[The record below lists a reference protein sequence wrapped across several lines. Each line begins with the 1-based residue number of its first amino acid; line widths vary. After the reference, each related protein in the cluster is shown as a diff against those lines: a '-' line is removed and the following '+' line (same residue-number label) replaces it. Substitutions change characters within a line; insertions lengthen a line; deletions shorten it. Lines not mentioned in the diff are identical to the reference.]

1 VLAILTTH
9 PIQYQVPLWQ
19 ALARDGRVPF
29 EVWYLC
35 DHAVRATA
43 DPEFGRTF
51 AWDLGQ
57 GSLEGYPHRFLRTNP
72 RRSLRPADFFGL
84 RLQEPLAPLFR
95 EKNVSA
101 LWIQGWQKLAYWQAV
116 AQAKSAGVEVW
127 LRGETNDL
135 APPGGGLRR
144 WLKRTRLRWLF
155 SRVDRFLCIGTANR
169 RFYTQHG
176 VPATR
181 MFAAPYGVDHARFA
195 AQASA
200 LRSRRAEIRAQW
212 GIAADAFCVLFCG
225 KFIPKKR
232 PFDLVQASAQ
242 LAKSDAAAVHLL
254 FVGSGVLGGD
264 LRRACDVVFDA
275 ETTARSSAQPDDS
288 LRPRASFAGFLNQVE
303 ISRAY
308 VAADALVLPSDHGET
323 WGLVVNEAMA
333 SGLPCVVSDAIGCG
347 EDLVTT
353 VDDALRFPLGDA
365 ARLGGALT
373 RVRRTPPAADAL
385 GRVVGGHDF
394 AVTIAT
400 VRAISA
406 RREAGKGTGRPA
418 GLPLVAGVPGG
429 KASPESG
436 NRKLP
441 PRALGSSKRKNLP

>member
-1 VLAILTTH
+1 MLAILTTH

-57 GSLEGYPHRFLRTNP
+57 GSLDGYPHRFLRTNP

-155 SRVDRFLCIGTANR
+155 SRVDRFLCIGTANQ
-169 RFYTQHG
+169 RFYAQHG
-176 VPATR
+176 VSAAR

-195 AQASA
+195 VQASA

-212 GIAADAFCVLFCG
+212 GIAADAFCVLYCG

-232 PFDLVQASAQ
+232 PFDLVG
-242 LAKSDAAAVHLL
+242 AAALFAANPGGGSPLHLL
-254 FVGSGVLGGD
+254 FVGSGELGGE
-264 LRRACDVVFDA
+264 LRARCDVVFDA
-275 ETTARSSAQPDDS
+275 DAPGPRAAGAVDAG
-288 LRPRASFAGFLNQVE
+288 RPRATFAGFLNQVE

-308 VAADALVLPSDHGET
+308 VAADVLVLASDHGET

-333 SGLPCVVSDAIGCG
+333 SGVPCVVSDAAGCG
-347 EDLVTT
+347 EDLVAPL
-353 VDDALRFPLGDA
+353 DSAARFPLGDLRALA
-365 ARLGGALT
+365 AAL
-373 RVRRTPPAADAL
+373 RRMRANAPSSSAL
-385 GRVVGGHDF
+385 ARVVGRHDY
-394 AVTIAT
+394 AVTVQT
-400 VRAISA
+400 VAALADRRSA
-406 RREAGKGTGRPA
+406 LPRPDPSV
-418 GLPLVAGVPGG
+418 LC
-429 KASPESG
+429 
-436 NRKLP
+436 R
-441 PRALGSSKRKNLP
+441 

>member
-57 GSLEGYPHRFLRTNP
+57 GSLDGYPHRFLRTNP

-155 SRVDRFLCIGTANR
+155 SRVDRFLCIGTANQ
-169 RFYTQHG
+169 RFYAQHG
-176 VPATR
+176 VSAAR

-195 AQASA
+195 VQASA

-212 GIAADAFCVLFCG
+212 GIAADAFCVLYCG

-232 PFDLVQASAQ
+232 PFDLVE
-242 LAKSDAAAVHLL
+242 AAALLGAESSGSSPIHLL
-254 FVGSGVLGGD
+254 FVGSGELGGE
-264 LRRACDVVFDA
+264 LRARCNVVFDA
-275 ETTARSSAQPDDS
+275 DAPGTCAAGAADAG
-288 LRPRASFAGFLNQVE
+288 RPRATFAGFLNQVE

-308 VAADALVLPSDHGET
+308 VAADVLVLASDHGET

-333 SGLPCVVSDAIGCG
+333 SGVPCVVSDAAGCG
-347 EDLVTT
+347 EDLVAPL
-353 VDDALRFPLGDA
+353 DSAARFPLGDLRALA
-365 ARLGGALT
+365 AAL
-373 RVRRTPPAADAL
+373 RRMRANAPSSSAL
-385 GRVVGGHDF
+385 ARVVGRHDY
-394 AVTIAT
+394 AVTVQT
-400 VRAISA
+400 VAALADRRSA
-406 RREAGKGTGRPA
+406 
-418 GLPLVAGVPGG
+418 LPRSDPSVLC
-429 KASPESG
+429 
-436 NRKLP
+436 R
-441 PRALGSSKRKNLP
+441 

>member
-51 AWDLGQ
+51 AWDLGR

-84 RLQEPLAPLFR
+84 RLQEPLAPLFQ

-176 VPATR
+176 VPAAR
-181 MFAAPYGVDHARFA
+181 MFASPYGVDHARFA
-195 AQASA
+195 VQASA

-212 GIAADAFCVLFCG
+212 GIADDAFCVLFCG

-232 PFDLVQASAQ
+232 PFDLVQASVQ
-242 LAKSDAAAVHLL
+242 LARSDAAAVHLL

-275 ETTARSSAQPDDS
+275 ETAARSPAQSDGS

-333 SGLPCVVSDAIGCG
+333 SGLPCALSDVVGCG
-347 EDLVTT
+347 EDLVAP
-353 VDDALRFPLGDA
+353 VDAALRFPLGDTA
-365 ARLGGALT
+365 GLAEALT
-373 RVRRTPPAADAL
+373 RVRRKPPAVDAL
-385 GRVVGGHDF
+385 ARVVGGHDF
-394 AVTIAT
+394 DVTIAT
-400 VRAISA
+400 VRAICALSDA
-406 RREAGKGTGRPA
+406 EKETIRPA
-418 GLPLVAGVPGG
+418 GLPVVAGALGG
-429 KASPESG
+429 NMSPESG
-436 NRKLP
+436 DRQPLP
-441 PRALGSSKRKNLP
+441 LAVGSSKHKNLP